1 MAAFSRI
8 GSLDEFRL
16 PDCFSGV
23 LQTLRLYQYANFD
36 YTFLRF
42 VHIFFSFFGVCRCS
56 RFIFYLRC
64 VSCFES
70 HWYSTFNFYKSSSSQ
85 PTFLLFCQV
94 LFKHRDLNRNRRYFV
109 YMCLSGSKFFEAT
122 CHSFPEYHN
131 IMNTK

>member
-1 MAAFSRI
+1 MFFRKIAKCLRTAFFIEKPPVAAFSRI

-94 LFKHRDLNRNRRYFV
+94 LFKQPRFK
-109 YMCLSGSKFFEAT
+109 SQS
-122 CHSFPEYHN
+122 
-131 IMNTK
+131 